1 MRLFENSRYPF
12 LEWRRR
18 AYIISGLLM
27 ALGIGAMIFNVATI
41 GSWLEYGVDF
51 AGGTVV
57 QVDFNKPV
65 TAEQLRAAG
74 KGWEIA
80 SIGDASRS
88 EYVIRLPS
96 FNENIGQDAATE
108 LKNAFDTRFGAS
120 SYQVV
125 RTEAVGP
132 KVGSELQTRALIAI
146 LISFGATLVYLAFRF
161 EWRFG
166 VAAIVATLHDI
177 IITLGFLALL
187 RNEISTATVAA
198 FLTIV
203 GYSLN
208 DTIIVFDR
216 IREEV
221 AKRRRG
227 DSFEALVDR
236 AINETLPRTT
246 LTSGTTLA
254 TLAALYIFGGAVI
267 RDFAQVLI
275 LGIGIGTFSSIFV
288 ASPLLYFV
296 EGRWPPKTKGKKGAA
311 VASRAPSAAV

>member
-1 MRLFENSRYPF
+1 MRLFENARFPF

-18 AYIISGLLM
+18 AYIISGALL
-27 ALGIGAMIFNVATI
+27 ALGLGSMVYNIATT

-51 AGGTVV
+51 TGGTVA
-57 QVDFNKPV
+57 QVAFKEPV
-65 TAEQLRAAG
+65 TVDALRG
-74 KGWEIA
+74 VEKGWEIA
-80 SIGDASRS
+80 SIGDPSNH
-88 EYVIRLPS
+88 EFVIRLPS
-96 FNENIGQDAATE
+96 FNESIGQDPTTE
-108 LKNAFDTRFGAS
+108 LQNTLNTRFGAD

-132 KVGSELQTRALIAI
+132 KVGAELQMRALLAI

-177 IITLGFLALL
+177 LITLGFLALL
-187 RNEISTATVAA
+187 RSEISTGTIAA

-221 AKRRRG
+221 AKRIRG
-227 DSFEALVDR
+227 EEYVKLLDR
-236 AINETLPRTT
+236 AINETLPRTI
-246 LTSGTTLA
+246 LTSGTTLSSL
-254 TLAALYIFGGAVI
+254 TALYLFGGAVI

-288 ASPLLYFV
+288 ASPALYFI
-296 EGRWPPKTKGKKGAA
+296 ETRWPPKAKKAGSSA
-311 VASRAPSAAV
+311 VSSRRTAGV

>member
-1 MRLFENSRYPF
+1 MRLFENARFPF

-18 AYIISGLLM
+18 AYLVSGLLL
-27 ALGIGAMIFNVATI
+27 ALGLGAMLYNVFTT
-41 GSWLEYGVDF
+41 GSWLKYGVDF
-51 AGGTVV
+51 AGGTVAQIAFNDPV
-57 QVDFNKPV
+57 SVD
-65 TAEQLRAAG
+65 QLRGAQT
-74 KGWEIA
+74 GWEIV
-80 SIGDASRS
+80 SIGDPSNN

-96 FNENIGQDAATE
+96 FNENLGQDPTTE
-108 LKNAFDTRFGAS
+108 LQKILDTRFGAD
-120 SYQVV
+120 SYEVV

-132 KVGSELQTRALIAI
+132 KVGAELQMRALFAI

-177 IITLGFLALL
+177 VITLGFLALL
-187 RNEISTATVAA
+187 RNEISTGTIAA

-216 IREEV
+216 IREEL
-221 AKRRRG
+221 AKRIRG
-227 DSFEALVDR
+227 EEYTKLLDR
-236 AINETLPRTT
+236 AINETLPRTVI
-246 LTSGTTLA
+246 TSGTTLA
-254 TLAALYIFGGAVI
+254 TLAALYIFGGSVI

-288 ASPLLYFV
+288 ASSALYFI
-296 EGRWPPKTKGKKGAA
+296 ETRWPPKAKKTGSSA
-311 VASRAPSAAV
+311 VSSRRTAGV

>member
-1 MRLFENSRYPF
+1 
-12 LEWRRR
+12 
-18 AYIISGLLM
+18 M

-96 FNENIGQDAATE
+96 FNENIGQDATTE
-108 LKNAFDTRFGAS
+108 LKNAFDARFGAS
-120 SYQVV
+120 SYQIV

-166 VAAIVATLHDI
+166 VAAIVATVHDI
-177 IITLGFLALL
+177 VITLGFLALL

-216 IREEV
+216 IREEL
-221 AKRRRG
+221 AKRIRG
-227 DSFEALVDR
+227 EEYTSLLNR
-236 AINETLPRTT
+236 AINETLPRTV

-254 TLAALYIFGGAVI
+254 TLTALYVFGGEVI

-288 ASPLLYFV
+288 ASPALYFI
-296 EGRWPPKTKGKKGAA
+296 EKRWPPKDKKSSRSASKSSQRTA
-311 VASRAPSAAV
+311 VA